1 MSDFRVISA
10 GLNLRSSGIV
20 APDNIIAVLPQGQI
34 VTRIGSESD
43 SEKWWQVRTILGGRT
58 FGGFVSKSFLDAVLD
73 QFSFL
78 PPNSSFLV
86 KNSIFGQHS
95 ILFTWLIMILLALIC

>member
-10 GLNLRSSGIV
+10 GLNLRSSGVV

-43 SEKWWQVRTILGGRT
+43 SEKWWQVRTILGGRSLD
-58 FGGFVSKSFLDAVLD
+58 GFVSKSFLSVVLD
-73 QFSFL
+73 QFGFP
-78 PPNSSFLV
+78 PPNSSILE
-86 KNSIFGQHS
+86 KENKYLGN
-95 ILFTWLIMILLALIC
+95 ILFYSIG